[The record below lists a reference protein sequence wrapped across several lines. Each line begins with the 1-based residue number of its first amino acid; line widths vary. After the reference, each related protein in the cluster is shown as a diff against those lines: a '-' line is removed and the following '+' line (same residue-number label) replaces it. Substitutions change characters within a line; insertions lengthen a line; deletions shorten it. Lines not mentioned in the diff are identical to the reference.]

1 MNDETYVFISDVKD
15 KKITARSARKQRT
28 HTGKGGRV
36 RFPSDNLSKKEILQ
50 MSGDCKSYRL
60 NEPMSWLEFKTMPE
74 DIQIIYINA
83 LRKKFGVPDAKLG
96 EMFGV
101 SKDVI
106 SHWFIKLGLNNG
118 KTRKRTNWD
127 KEGFYAWANGV
138 DKLPTPVPAEQPIEE
153 DPREEQVFCHKDGGA
168 FVEDDL
174 PFEESDPIPCDSFT
188 PVQIPVTAIPTN
200 GSMNFTCPANQ
211 ALNTLA
217 QLLGDAK
224 VSISVMWRV
233 ITEEGV
239 AEDGN

>member
-1 MNDETYVFISDVKD
+1 MKDETYVFISDVKD

-36 RFPSDNLSKKEILQ
+36 RFPSDNLSKKEIMK
-50 MSGDCKSYRL
+50 MSGECKSYRL

-74 DIQIIYINA
+74 DIQIVYINA
-83 LRKKFGVPDAKLG
+83 LRKKFSVPDAKLG

-106 SHWFIKLGLNNG
+106 SHLFIKLGLNNG

-127 KEGFYAWANGV
+127 KEGFYAWWHGV
-138 DKLPTPVPAEQPIEE
+138 DQAATPVPVEEPLEANTSFEPI
-153 DPREEQVFCHKDGGA
+153 VCDGKGY
-168 FVEDDL
+168 VEDDL
-174 PFEESDPIPCDSFT
+174 SFEEPDPTPCDSFT

-217 QLLGDAK
+217 QVLGDAK

-233 ITEEGV
+233 VNEEGV
-239 AEDGN
+239 ECNG